1 MKKEKT
7 PKAPKVEE
15 PKFYDLEE
23 NSIEQINNIIDSMS
37 FPFNIKR
44 KIIGVSN
51 QKCLIKLAKTSP
63 ITTHLSGIELLICI
77 NEDYLVAL
85 EEECSK
91 ILIHQELDR
100 IETDIQKGSFK
111 LGKFKLQTNEGILHK
126 YGIDAVAKANQLSD
140 LYTKQKKDS
149 DETFDINSENVQH
162 KVKLNKTKDVE
173 FLN

>member
-1 MKKEKT
+1 MKKQKE
-7 PKAPKVEE
+7 PKAPKKDE
-15 PKFYDLEE
+15 PKFYDLDET
-23 NSIEQINNIIDSMS
+23 SLEQINGIIDSLS
-37 FPFNIKR
+37 FPFNIKM
-44 KIIGVSN
+44 KMIGVSN
-51 QKCLIKLAKTSP
+51 QKCLIKLTKTSP

-77 NEDYLVAL
+77 NEDYLVSL
-85 EEECSK
+85 EEENSK

-149 DETFDINSENVQH
+149 DETFDVNSDNVQQ
-162 KVKLNKTKDVE
+162 KVRLNKTKDVE